1 MALELRVR
9 AHSETGLVRK
19 ENQDSGFVSPSM
31 LIVADGMGGAAAG
44 DLASRVA
51 VDELRRA
58 DGQGTG
64 EDMLDVLDDA
74 ARRANDR
81 LADLI
86 EQDPDLE
93 GMGTT
98 ICGGLF
104 DGRDLGVVHLGDSRG
119 YLVRD
124 GHMLRLTH
132 DHSWVQSLIDEGRLD
147 EDAAFSH
154 PHRSLLLRVLN
165 GQPYSRPDLLLV
177 TLNDG
182 DRLLFCTDGLCGIV
196 DDPDIAASLS
206 QIDPREALAGLIAAA
221 HEAGGSDNITLVL
234 ADVVDPGGPV
244 DDGEATTRLER
255 PDRPGEGPGTPTLS
269 GPAPAATVLGDRPR
283 PVEEP
288 DVVGDHDGAA
298 ATVLGDR
305 PRLAATPPPE
315 PGAGATSNP
324 AAPDGATVTGAASPA
339 SPAAT
344 ATSPLT
350 PPGALP
356 AGVTTPAGSPSGV
369 WADVR
374 PMVVSAPPVVAEGR
388 AAGLGRLIGAAARAT
403 PLSLSAADRGG
414 ADRGEAEAA
423 EPAIPLAGVGRSS
436 RRPADGR
443 RRRGPWIAA
452 GAVLG
457 VVAVAVGWLLVALD
471 RQYFVGVDA
480 GQVAIFSGLPGSI
493 AGLST
498 HHLVERTTV
507 ALTDLPLSQRP
518 RLLQGVAVDDLAA
531 ARDLADKL
539 LAQSQACLE
548 RRAQRQDPSSPTSA
562 PGTAVSPSTPAV
574 SPSLAV
580 SPRPTVSPGPSPT
593 GSATASTP
601 GFPDDGC

>member
-283 PVEEP
+283 
-288 DVVGDHDGAA
+288 
-298 ATVLGDR
+298 
-305 PRLAATPPPE
+305 LAATPPPE

-388 AAGLGRLIGAAARAT
+388 AAGLGRLIGAAARDTPLALPGRGGQADGGDSTASDAASAAT
-403 PLSLSAADRGG
+403 PPSGAARRG
-414 ADRGEAEAA
+414 RG
-423 EPAIPLAGVGRSS
+423 
-436 RRPADGR
+436 RPRDGR
-443 RRRGPWIAA
+443 RRPGPWIAA
-452 GAVLG
+452 GAVIV
-457 VVAVAVGWLLVALD
+457 VVALALGGVLASLG
-471 RQYFVGVDA
+471 RQYFVGADA
-480 GQVAIFSGLPGSI
+480 GYVAIFSGLPGSI
-493 AGLST
+493 AGLPT
-498 HHLVERTTV
+498 HRLVERTTI
-507 ALTDLPLSQRP
+507 ALADLPLGQRP
-518 RLLQGVAVDDLAA
+518 RLQTGVSVDDLTA
-531 ARDLADKL
+531 ARDLVDKL
-539 LAQSQACLE
+539 TTQSKTCLQRRAERLAQF
-548 RRAQRQDPSSPTSA
+548 DPTR
-562 PGTAVSPSTPAV
+562 TPA
-574 SPSLAV
+574 
-580 SPRPTVSPGPSPT
+580 TGGSPGLSPSPT
-593 GSATASTP
+593 GPAAASAP
-601 GFPDDGC
+601 VFPDDGC

>member
-9 AHSETGLVRK
+9 AHSEVGLVRK

-31 LIVADGMGGAAAG
+31 LMVADGMGGAAAG

-51 VDELRRA
+51 VDELRQA
-58 DGQGTG
+58 DGRGSG
-64 EDMLDVLDDA
+64 EEMLDVLDDA

-81 LADLI
+81 LAELI
-86 EQDPDLE
+86 EEDPNLE

-104 DGRDLGVVHLGDSRG
+104 DGRSLGVVHLGDSRG

-124 GHMLRLTH
+124 GHTLRLTH

-147 EDAAFSH
+147 EGAAFSH

-177 TLNDG
+177 TLKDG

-196 DDPDIAASLS
+196 DDPDIAASLNRA
-206 QIDPREALAGLIAAA
+206 DPQEALAGLIEAA

-234 ADVVDPGGPV
+234 ADVVDPGGPT
-244 DDGEATTRLER
+244 DATAPPPGRGVASAGAGR
-255 PDRPGEGPGTPTLS
+255 PRATAAPSLGPTARPGP
-269 GPAPAATVLGDRPR
+269 GPATL
-283 PVEEP
+283 
-288 DVVGDHDGAA
+288 
-298 ATVLGDR
+298 
-305 PRLAATPPPE
+305 
-315 PGAGATSNP
+315 
-324 AAPDGATVTGAASPA
+324 DGATQAEPDSPA
-339 SPAAT
+339 SPAPT
-344 ATSPLT
+344 ATSAPT
-350 PPGALP
+350 PSDAPP
-356 AGVTTPAGSPSGV
+356 EGVTTPLEPVSDA
-369 WADVR
+369 WAEIR
-374 PMVVSAPPVVAEGR
+374 PVIVAAPAVVADGR
-388 AAGLGRLIGAAARAT
+388 DSGQGRLIGAAARAT